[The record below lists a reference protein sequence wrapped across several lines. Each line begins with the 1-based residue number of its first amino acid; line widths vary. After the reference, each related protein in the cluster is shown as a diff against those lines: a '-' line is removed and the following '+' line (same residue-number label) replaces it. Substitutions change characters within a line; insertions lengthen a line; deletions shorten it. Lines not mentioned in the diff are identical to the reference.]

1 MDGQNLP
8 AAFVQTDLACLSGSI
23 CFVIGS
29 AKARKRATVL
39 SSSLSY
45 ETAHECA
52 ISNGIMPNDNRILA
66 EEVAWQEIEV
76 PL

>member
-29 AKARKRATVL
+29 AKARYRAEL
-39 SSSLSY
+39 
-45 ETAHECA
+45 
-52 ISNGIMPNDNRILA
+52 
-66 EEVAWQEIEV
+66 VAFIRDGTRMRDLKWHYA
-76 PL
+76 